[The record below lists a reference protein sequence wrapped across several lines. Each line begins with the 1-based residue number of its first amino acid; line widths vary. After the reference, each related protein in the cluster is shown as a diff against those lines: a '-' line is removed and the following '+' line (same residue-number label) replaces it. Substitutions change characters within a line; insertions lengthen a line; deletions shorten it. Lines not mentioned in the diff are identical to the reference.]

1 MIKKTALLILIP
13 VSAVAGAVPPPPPS
27 ANPGAVPPSAVKP
40 ANQKKTVAPAVSP
53 KQNRPPV
60 RKNRPE
66 KRELILPAPEF
77 FYKEQGLDRFER
89 EKEELARKKQLLELQ
104 VEIARLQ
111 QELEKY
117 KMPVVQIKKAP
128 ERNSQ
133 PAPRINPAVELQ
145 RKYLEMR
152 VQRERLREL
161 QMKLSKLQSL
171 FTGVMKVG
179 NTWVAFDSQGRKYTE
194 GTVVYGFAVERILPD
209 GVVVASPEG
218 EFKIPISA
226 ALPESKKKTSQ
237 SEFNPPQ
244 PTPPESEGAAP
255 PPVEIL
261 PPEVPPPPAGG
272 F

>member
-1 MIKKTALLILIP
+1 MIKKAAVLILIP
-13 VSAVAGAVPPPPPS
+13 VSALAGAVPPPPPS
-27 ANPGAVPPSAVKP
+27 ANPGVVPPSAVKP
-40 ANQKKTVAPAVSP
+40 AVRKGSKTPAV
-53 KQNRPPV
+53 RPRPAKPV
-60 RKNRPE
+60 RKSRQE

-77 FYKEQGLDRFER
+77 LYREQGIDKF
-89 EKEELARKKQLLELQ
+89 EKEKEKLARKKQLLELQ

-117 KMPVVQIKKAP
+117 RMPVIQIKKAP
-128 ERNSQ
+128 ERSSQ
-133 PAPRINPAVELQ
+133 ETPRVNPAVELQ
-145 RKYLEMR
+145 KKYLEMR
-152 VQRERLREL
+152 YQRERLREL
-161 QMKLSKLQSL
+161 QAKLSKLQSL

-179 NTWVAFDSQGRKYTE
+179 NSWVAFDSQGRRYTE
-194 GTVVYGFAVERILPD
+194 GSVVYGFVVERILPD

-226 ALPESKKKTSQ
+226 SLPEKKSSR

-244 PTPPESEGAAP
+244 PPAPVSEEA
-255 PPVEIL
+255 PPVETP